1 MDALQYAL
9 SVHRAGDVNAAAQL
23 YGDII
28 RKYPREPN
36 ALRFLGVIR
45 LQQGRLDE
53 AEALIAKSLKLND
66 RSADSHYFLGRVF
79 WQKGNTQRANF
90 HLKACIGLDSRHEDA
105 TVSLGCIAFDAGQPQ
120 AALQYFQQAASNN
133 AVSSQA
139 RYNLGKA
146 LHALQRYDEALASD
160 DRAITLQPDNAEAIY
175 RRGVTLDAL
184 GRHEAALDFFDRA
197 LQIRPDLA
205 DAHCGRAVALGK
217 LGRLAESLRACESAI
232 AADPASFDAW
242 YNYGVALS
250 RLRRFTDAV
259 AAGDRAIGIDP
270 NSALAHYNR
279 AQALFE
285 CKRYAEAL
293 AGYERAIVLNPDVAG
308 AYEGRAGVFILSRR
322 YGEAIRDLRR
332 AHELN
337 PQAKFVLGSL
347 VLTLRFLCD
356 WNDIENRSKELVAG
370 IEAGHLVSMP
380 FDLLG
385 LPSPALQRKCAE
397 GYIAD
402 KYPAHATPV
411 WRGEPYGHG
420 RVRVA
425 YLSADFRDH
434 PVSYLLRGMIGK
446 HDGTRFETFGL
457 ALTPSEPSEMR
468 ERMRGAFAKFIDAS
482 DRSDAEIA
490 GLLRE
495 LEIDIAVDLMGH
507 TRDARTDV
515 FAARA
520 VPIQVNFFGY
530 AGTTGARYIDY
541 LIADRIVI
549 PEDDAVHYTEK
560 VVYLPETFFAN
571 DDARAISAE
580 SPSRGDEGLP
590 DDAFVF
596 CSFNQSYKITPEIF
610 DCWMRLLRAVEDSV
624 LWLSHFTPETRAN
637 IAREAVARGVAAERV
652 VFSRWI
658 AKQED
663 HLARHRL
670 ADLFLDTP
678 VYNAHSTAADA
689 LWAGL
694 PVLTCLGTTF
704 AGRVAASL
712 LNAVGLPEMVTHSLA
727 DYEALALKLAREPAA
742 LADIKAKL
750 ARNRTTHPL
759 FDTARFTRHL
769 EAAYIGMWGRQQRGE
784 PPASFAVEP
793 IS

>member
-1 MDALQYAL
+1 MTSPRKSQMDALQYAL

-139 RYNLGKA
+139 HYNLGKA
-146 LHALQRYDEALASD
+146 LHALQRYDEALASY
-160 DRAITLQPDNAEAIY
+160 DRAITLQPDNAEAIC

-197 LQIRPDLA
+197 LQIRPDFA
-205 DAHCGRAVALGK
+205 GAHCGRAVALGK

-259 AAGDRAIGIDP
+259 AAGDRAIAIDP

-279 AQALFE
+279 AQSALAHYNRAQAFFE

-293 AGYERAIVLNPDVAG
+293 AGYERAIALNPDLAG

-322 YGEAIRDLRR
+322 YGEAIRDL
-332 AHELN
+332 
-337 PQAKFVLGSL
+337 
-347 VLTLRFLCD
+347 
-356 WNDIENRSKELVAG
+356 
-370 IEAGHLVSMP
+370 
-380 FDLLG
+380 LG

-397 GYIAD
+397 GYITD

-434 PVSYLLRGMIGK
+434 PVSYLLRGMIEK
-446 HDGTRFETFGL
+446 HDATRFETFGL

-750 ARNRTTHPL
+750 ARNRTTHQL
-759 FDTARFTRHL
+759 FDTARFTSRL